1 MVGCLVG
8 TFAESNDLVTGNFVV
23 DVSSCSVFVK
33 ELGRIELLMLKLP
46 KLTSVLVVLYID
58 SFKGVEPEQ
67 TTRSTGKKLVKPTQ
81 DCILHVLFVH

>member
-8 TFAESNDLVTGNFVV
+8 TFAEPNDLVTGNFVV
-23 DVSSCSVFVK
+23 DVASCSVFVK

-46 KLTSVLVVLYID
+46 KLTLAVLYID

-67 TTRSTGKKLVKPTQ
+67 TTRSTGRYLLKPTQ

>member
-1 MVGCLVG
+1 MVGCPVG
-8 TFAESNDLVTGNFVV
+8 TFAEANDMVTGNFVV
-23 DVSSCSVFVK
+23 DVASCSEFVK

-46 KLTSVLVVLYID
+46 KLTLVVLYID

-81 DCILHVLFVH
+81 DCILHILFVH